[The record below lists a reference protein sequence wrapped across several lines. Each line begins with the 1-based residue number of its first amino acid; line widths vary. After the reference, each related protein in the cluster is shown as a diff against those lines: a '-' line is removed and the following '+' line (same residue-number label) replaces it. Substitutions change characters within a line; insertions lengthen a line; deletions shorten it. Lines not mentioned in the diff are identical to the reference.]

1 MEDIKKQNSVPEDK
15 KDKSKSI
22 IVDYS
27 IDKDLQVNKD
37 SREDIEIGEEHTPEN
52 KERKNEKIYMP

>member
-1 MEDIKKQNSVPEDK
+1 MEELKMQNSEQE

-22 IVDYS
+22 VVDYS

-37 SREDIEIGEEHTPEN
+37 IREDVELGEEFKPEN
-52 KERKNEKIYMP
+52 NERKKVKIYMP